1 MDKLKRTL
9 PITFSINEEFETTD
23 NRFASVTV
31 DVLHTGKNLNGSI
44 FTKKVVDKKIDTIK
58 NVPIVGFIETN
69 SSSEK
74 DFKGHEYILTK
85 EDGEI
90 VRKYIGHAYGVI
102 PENCNP
108 RWISKTCD
116 DGVEREF
123 LQVDGIMW
131 TRFSDAT
138 NIMNRDL
145 EKGHSMELDPDSV
158 DGYEDDSGNFV
169 FTDFS
174 FEGLCILG
182 FDSTPA
188 MINSNIQVNFTVGN
202 FIKSVQDE
210 IKDKYSIFTSLLN
223 NNNKEGSKEMD
234 FTQTAM
240 ELFSD
245 ISSIV
250 KNQESYETDWGYTQS
265 RYSLYD
271 IQDNDAIVVD
281 RKNDYHY
288 YGVPFTVNGDK
299 PELDFENARRMKT
312 RFEDYTEDT
321 VVLEGAFDFGSHIAE
336 LQEVAYSKV
345 SEVEGKLE
353 TLETEKTEVETNY
366 ANVQTECE
374 TVKTELE
381 TVKSDYEVV
390 KTKLDEIEPK
400 YNDYVQAEEQRHID
414 EVNAQKDA
422 KINEFEL
429 VLSDVTE
436 FTELKEKK
444 DELSLEEIEN
454 KCAVMFYKKQ
464 SQNNFT
470 KKDDVASTTRIY
482 NDNND
487 NDGKVI
493 STSRYG
499 NISIR

>member
-9 PITFSINEEFETTD
+9 PITFSVNEEFETTD
-23 NRFASVTV
+23 DRFLSVTI

-44 FTKKVVDKKIDTIK
+44 FTKKLVDKKIDTIK
-58 NVPIVGFIETN
+58 NIPIVGFIETN
-69 SSSEK
+69 FDSDK

-85 EDGEI
+85 EDGEV

-102 PENCNP
+102 PQDCNP
-108 RWISKTCD
+108 RWINKTCD

-123 LQVDGIMW
+123 LQVDGLMW
-131 TRFSDAT
+131 TKFSDAV

-158 DGYEDDSGNFV
+158 DGYDNEDGDFV

-182 FDSTPA
+182 FESTPA
-188 MINSNIQVNFTVGN
+188 MMNSNIQVNFTISN
-202 FIKSVQDE
+202 FIDNVQNE

-223 NNNKEGSKEMD
+223 NNKGGVRKMD

-250 KNQESYETDWGYTQS
+250 KNQETYEDSWGYTCS
-265 RYSLYD
+265 RYRLYD

-281 RKNDYHY
+281 RKNDYQY
-288 YGVPFTVNGDK
+288 YGIPFTVNGDK
-299 PELDFENARRMKT
+299 PELDFEKSRRMKT
-312 RFEDYTEDT
+312 RFEDYAEDT
-321 VVLEGAFDFGSHIAE
+321 VVPDGAFDFGSHIAE
-336 LQEVAYSKV
+336 IQEVAYSKV
-345 SEVEGKLE
+345 SEVESELE
-353 TLETEKTEVETNY
+353 TLKNEKTEVETNY
-366 ANVQTECE
+366 TNVQTECE
-374 TVKTELE
+374 TVKSELE

-400 YNDYVQAEEQRHID
+400 YNDYVQAEEQRQIE
-414 EVNAQKDA
+414 EVNAQKDN
-422 KINEFEL
+422 KIKEFEV

-444 DELSLEEIEN
+444 DELSLEEIES

-464 SQNNFT
+464 AQNNFT
-470 KKDDVASTTRIY
+470 KKDDVTSTTRIY

-487 NDGKVI
+487 NDGKVV
-493 STSRYG
+493 STTRYG
-499 NISIR
+499 NISVGR